1 MLGFDMYKI
10 YSAFIII
17 MLFIISCNDKKLES
31 KQYRLNISE
40 TNEVINIKSR
50 NFDGISLIKNSSF
63 TAYPN
68 ITINELLSPFSSVEW
83 QDFISEDD
91 YNRYIDI
98 VARYDT
104 NEYIIQFQITDQYR
118 WELYAFEIN
127 KTPYTIDIVAN
138 ELYKL
143 YTNK

>member
-1 MLGFDMYKI
+1 MYRI
-10 YSAFIII
+10 YSAFII
-17 MLFIISCNDKKLES
+17 MLFIISCNDKKPES

-104 NEYIIQFQITDQYR
+104 NEYVIQFQITDQYR

>member
-1 MLGFDMYKI
+1 ML
-10 YSAFIII
+10 
-17 MLFIISCNDKKLES
+17 LIISCNDDKLES
-31 KQYRLNISE
+31 KQYRLNIAE

-104 NEYIIQFQITDQYR
+104 NEYIIQFQVTDQYR

-127 KTPYTIDIVAN
+127 KTPHTIDIVAN

>member
-1 MLGFDMYKI
+1 MYKI
-10 YSAFIII
+10 YYASVIII
-17 MLFIISCNDKKLES
+17 LFIISCNDKKLES
-31 KQYRLNISE
+31 KQYRLNIAE

-104 NEYIIQFQITDQYR
+104 NEYIIQFQVTDQYR

>member
-1 MLGFDMYKI
+1 MYRI

-17 MLFIISCNDKKLES
+17 MLFIISCNDKKPES

-104 NEYIIQFQITDQYR
+104 NEYVIQFQITDQYR

>member
-1 MLGFDMYKI
+1 MYRI

-17 MLFIISCNDKKLES
+17 MLLIISCNDDKLES
-31 KQYRLNISE
+31 KQYRLNIAE

-104 NEYIIQFQITDQYR
+104 NEYIIQFQVTDQYR

>member
-1 MLGFDMYKI
+1 MYKI

>member
-1 MLGFDMYKI
+1 MYKI
-10 YSAFIII
+10 CYASIII
-17 MLFIISCNDKKLES
+17 MLLITSCNDKKLES
-31 KQYRLNISE
+31 KQYRLNIEE
-40 TNEVINIKSR
+40 TNEVIDIKSR
-50 NFDGISLIKNSSF
+50 SFDGISLIKNSSF

-104 NEYIIQFQITDQYR
+104 NEYIIQFQVTDQYR

>member
-1 MLGFDMYKI
+1 MYRI

-40 TNEVINIKSR
+40 TNEVINIKIR

-68 ITINELLSPFSSVEW
+68 ITINELLSPFGSVEW

>member
-1 MLGFDMYKI
+1 MYRI

-17 MLFIISCNDKKLES
+17 MLLIISCNDDKLES
-31 KQYRLNISE
+31 KQYRLNIAE

>member
-1 MLGFDMYKI
+1 MYKI
-10 YSAFIII
+10 CSASIII

-31 KQYRLNISE
+31 KQYRLNIVE
-40 TNEVINIKSR
+40 TNEVIDIKSR
-50 NFDGISLIKNSSF
+50 NFDGIKLIKNSSF
-63 TAYPN
+63 TEYPN
-68 ITINELLSPFSSVEW
+68 ITINELISPFNSIEW

>member
-1 MLGFDMYKI
+1 MYKFF
-10 YSAFIII
+10 SAITII
-17 MLFIISCNDKKLES
+17 LLLVSCNEKKLES
-31 KQYRLNISE
+31 KQYRLNIAE
-40 TNEVINIKSR
+40 TNEINIDIKSR
-50 NFDGISLIKNSSF
+50 NFDGISLIKSSSF

-68 ITINELLSPFSSVEW
+68 ITIEELISSFNSVEW

-91 YNRYIDI
+91 YNRYIDV

-143 YTNK
+143 YTNNK

>member
-1 MLGFDMYKI
+1 MCKI
-10 YSAFIII
+10 CYASIII
-17 MLFIISCNDKKLES
+17 ILFIISCNDRKLES
-31 KQYRLNISE
+31 KQYRLNIAE
-40 TNEVINIKSR
+40 TNEVIDIKSR

-68 ITINELLSPFSSVEW
+68 ITINELISPFSSVEW

-104 NEYIIQFQITDQYR
+104 NEYIIQFQVTDQYR

-127 KTPYTIDIVAN
+127 KTPYTIDIVAS

>member
-1 MLGFDMYKI
+1 MYRI

-17 MLFIISCNDKKLES
+17 MLFIISCNNKKPES

>member
-1 MLGFDMYKI
+1 MYNFF
-10 YSAFIII
+10 SAITII
-17 MLFIISCNDKKLES
+17 LLLVSCNEKKLES
-31 KQYRLNISE
+31 KQYRLNIAE
-40 TNEVINIKSR
+40 TNEINIDIKSR
-50 NFDGISLIKNSSF
+50 NFDGISLIKSSSF

-68 ITINELLSPFSSVEW
+68 ITIEELISSFNSVEW

-91 YNRYIDI
+91 YNRYIDV

-143 YTNK
+143 YTNNK

>member
-1 MLGFDMYKI
+1 MYRI

-17 MLFIISCNDKKLES
+17 MLLIISCNENKLES
-31 KQYRLNISE
+31 KQYRLNIAE

>member
-1 MLGFDMYKI
+1 ML
-10 YSAFIII
+10 
-17 MLFIISCNDKKLES
+17 LIISCNENKLES
-31 KQYRLNISE
+31 KQYRLNIAE

>member
-1 MLGFDMYKI
+1 MYRI

-17 MLFIISCNDKKLES
+17 MLLIISCNDDKLES
-31 KQYRLNISE
+31 KQYRLNIAE

-68 ITINELLSPFSSVEW
+68 ITINELLSPFGSVEW

>member
-1 MLGFDMYKI
+1 MYRI

-17 MLFIISCNDKKLES
+17 MLLIISCNDDKLES
-31 KQYRLNISE
+31 KQYRLNIAE

-68 ITINELLSPFSSVEW
+68 ITINELLSPFGSVEW

-127 KTPYTIDIVAN
+127 KTPHTIDIVAN

>member
-1 MLGFDMYKI
+1 MYRI

-17 MLFIISCNDKKLES
+17 MLFIISCNDKKPES

-98 VARYDT
+98 VARYNT

>member
-1 MLGFDMYKI
+1 MYKI

-68 ITINELLSPFSSVEW
+68 ITINELISSFSSVEW

>member
-1 MLGFDMYKI
+1 MYKI
-10 YSAFIII
+10 YSASIII
-17 MLFIISCNDKKLES
+17 ILFIISCNDKKLES
-31 KQYRLNISE
+31 KQYRLNIAE
-40 TNEVINIKSR
+40 TNEVIDIKSR
-50 NFDGISLIKNSSF
+50 SFDGISLIKNSSF

-68 ITINELLSPFSSVEW
+68 ITINELISPFSSVEW

-127 KTPYTIDIVAN
+127 KTPYTIDIAAS

>member
-1 MLGFDMYKI
+1 MYKI
-10 YSAFIII
+10 CLTSMI
-17 MLFIISCNDKKLES
+17 MLLIISCNEKKMES

-40 TNEVINIKSR
+40 TNEVIDIKSR
-50 NFDGISLIKNSSF
+50 SFDGISLIKNSSF
-63 TAYPN
+63 TEYPN
-68 ITINELLSPFSSVEW
+68 ITIDELISSFNSVEW

-98 VARYDT
+98 VAKYNT

-127 KTPYTIDIVAN
+127 KTPYTTDIVAN

>member
-1 MLGFDMYKI
+1 MYKI
-10 YSAFIII
+10 YYASVIII
-17 MLFIISCNDKKLES
+17 LFIISCNDKKLES
-31 KQYRLNISE
+31 KQYRLNIAE

-68 ITINELLSPFSSVEW
+68 ITINELLSPFNSIEW

>member
-1 MLGFDMYKI
+1 MYRI

-17 MLFIISCNDKKLES
+17 MLFIISCNDKKPES

>member
-1 MLGFDMYKI
+1 MYRI

-17 MLFIISCNDKKLES
+17 MLLIISCNDDKLES
-31 KQYRLNISE
+31 KQYRLNIAE

-127 KTPYTIDIVAN
+127 KTPHTIDIVAN

>member
-1 MLGFDMYKI
+1 MYRI
-10 YSAFIII
+10 YSAFII
-17 MLFIISCNDKKLES
+17 MLFIISCNDKKPES

>member
-1 MLGFDMYKI
+1 MYRI

-68 ITINELLSPFSSVEW
+68 ITINELLSPFGSVEW

>member
-1 MLGFDMYKI
+1 MYRI

-17 MLFIISCNDKKLES
+17 MLLIISCNDDKLES
-31 KQYRLNISE
+31 KQYRLNIAE

-104 NEYIIQFQITDQYR
+104 NEYIIQFQVTDQYR

-127 KTPYTIDIVAN
+127 KTPHTIDIVAN

>member
-1 MLGFDMYKI
+1 MYRI

-17 MLFIISCNDKKLES
+17 MLLIISCNENKLES
-31 KQYRLNISE
+31 KQYRLNIAE

-98 VARYDT
+98 VARYDI
-104 NEYIIQFQITDQYR
+104 NEYVIQFQITDQYR

>member
-1 MLGFDMYKI
+1 MYKI
-10 YSAFIII
+10 YYASVIII
-17 MLFIISCNDKKLES
+17 LFIISCNDKKLES
-31 KQYRLNISE
+31 KQYRLNIAE

-68 ITINELLSPFSSVEW
+68 ITINELLSPFNSIEW

-118 WELYAFEIN
+118 WELYAF
-127 KTPYTIDIVAN
+127 
-138 ELYKL
+138 
-143 YTNK
+143 

>member
-1 MLGFDMYKI
+1 MYRI

-17 MLFIISCNDKKLES
+17 MLFIISCNENKLES

>member
-1 MLGFDMYKI
+1 
-10 YSAFIII
+10 
-17 MLFIISCNDKKLES
+17 MLFIISCNDKKPES

-98 VARYDT
+98 VARYNT

>member
-1 MLGFDMYKI
+1 MYRI
-10 YSAFIII
+10 DSAFIII
-17 MLFIISCNDKKLES
+17 MLFIISCNDKKPES

>member
-1 MLGFDMYKI
+1 MYRI

-17 MLFIISCNDKKLES
+17 MLLIISCNENKLES
-31 KQYRLNISE
+31 KQYRLNIAE

-68 ITINELLSPFSSVEW
+68 ITINELLSPFNSVEW

-104 NEYIIQFQITDQYR
+104 NEYIIQFQVTDQYR

-127 KTPYTIDIVAN
+127 KTPHTIDIVAN